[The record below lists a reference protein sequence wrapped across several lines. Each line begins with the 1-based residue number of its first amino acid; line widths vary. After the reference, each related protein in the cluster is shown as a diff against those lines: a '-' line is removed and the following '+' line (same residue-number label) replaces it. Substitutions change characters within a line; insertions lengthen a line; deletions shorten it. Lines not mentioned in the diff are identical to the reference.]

1 MPKKDVQ
8 PPILL
13 PARMNLA
20 EDALTDLEI
29 AVLEFPFT
37 EIVTDFGNSM
47 EEVISS
53 NREKKVWIP
62 YRQLNNGLLAC
73 ASTLTHGFEY
83 FDTGDYRA
91 LAVGTVENPLRVPTP
106 EQIHELVII
115 WAQEWA
121 KQFDGK
127 GKADQVNSV
136 CDRLLENMAIIP
148 TNWDI
153 TPKTLIQ
160 NINAEKGLGY
170 QAIPSLL
177 ATLL

>member
-1 MPKKDVQ
+1 MPKKDVR

-20 EDALTDLEI
+20 TDALAGLKIE
-29 AVLEFPFT
+29 LLSFPFT
-37 EIVTDFGNSM
+37 EIVDKFRNSM
-47 EEVISS
+47 EEVLSP
-53 NREKKVWIP
+53 NRKKKVWIP

-73 ASTLTHGFEY
+73 ASTLMHGFEY

-115 WAQEWA
+115 WAQEWT
-121 KQFDGK
+121 KQLDGK

-136 CDRLLENMAIIP
+136 CDRFL
-148 TNWDI
+148 
-153 TPKTLIQ
+153 
-160 NINAEKGLGY
+160 
-170 QAIPSLL
+170 
-177 ATLL
+177 

>member
-1 MPKKDVQ
+1 MQ
-8 PPILL
+8 SPILL
-13 PARMNLA
+13 PARMNLV

-29 AVLEFPFT
+29 AVLEFPFA
-37 EIVTDFGNSM
+37 EIVADFRNSM
-47 EEVISS
+47 EEVLSS
-53 NREKKVWIP
+53 NRKKKVWIP

-83 FDTGDYRA
+83 LDTGDYRA

-106 EQIHELVII
+106 EQIHELVMI

-127 GKADQVNSV
+127 GKTDQVNSV
-136 CDRLLENMAIIP
+136 CDRFLENIAIIP
-148 TNWDI
+148 TNWNWQPI

-170 QAIPSLL
+170 QAKLL
-177 ATLL
+177 RS